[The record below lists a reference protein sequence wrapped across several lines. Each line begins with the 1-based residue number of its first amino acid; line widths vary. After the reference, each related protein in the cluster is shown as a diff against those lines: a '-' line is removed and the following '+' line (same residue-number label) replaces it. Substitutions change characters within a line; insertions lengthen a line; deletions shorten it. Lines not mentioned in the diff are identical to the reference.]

1 MQLRMKNKNLCKI
14 KMFSFVKFYRNFVKF
29 QCLEKTDNLEK
40 NLLNVFTFFTDTK
53 LLLYFIEFWYTP
65 SSYSE

>member
-1 MQLRMKNKNLCKI
+1 
-14 KMFSFVKFYRNFVKF
+14 MFSFVKFYRNFVKF